1 MATTDYTTSIDQT
14 ADATTSDVPY
24 TTDSFDETIEPRTE
38 STTEETTRLA
48 LTTSRETTGQSTWV
62 PTTHQPGEFD
72 VFKPIFNK
80 ADASKVL
87 TNRFESFSVHK
98 DKIYFITKGI

>member
-1 MATTDYTTSIDQT
+1 MATTDYSTSIDQT
-14 ADATTSDVPY
+14 SVATTSDVPY
-24 TTDSFDETIEPRTE
+24 TTETFTEQTEPQIEL
-38 STTEETTRLA
+38 TTEETTRLA